1 MESCKF
7 KFQST
12 HPHGVR
18 QIYLRKSII
27 YTMFQSTH
35 PHGVRPSFPVTDRIF
50 YKFQSTHPHGVRRDG
65 HIIVKNRI
73 SVSIHA
79 PTRGATPDKTPHI
92 PALVYVSIHAPTRG
106 ATFVDKPSDVAPRF
120 QSTHPHGVR
129 RPRLRW
135 RPHAKALVSI
145 HAPTRGATPM
155 RDRPEPSPEVS
166 IHAPTRGATRSLC
179 TEVVS

>member
-79 PTRGATPDKTPHI
+79 PTRGAT
-92 PALVYVSIHAPTRG
+92 S
-106 ATFVDKPSDVAPRF
+106 FFCCS
-120 QSTHPHGVR
+120 
-129 RPRLRW
+129 RW
-135 RPHAKALVSI
+135 DW
-145 HAPTRGATPM
+145 T
-155 RDRPEPSPEVS
+155 VS
-166 IHAPTRGATRSLC
+166 IHAPTRGATRRSPRERTNHPFQSTHPHGVRPDEYLHVPC
-179 TEVVS
+179 LWIVSIHAPTRGATQTRNSVLADCVFQSTHPHGVRLVCC